1 MIEMPRV
8 RERLYVG
15 GRSDAGA
22 PVPLESG
29 GLLEA
34 RRSMSWSRTLPT
46 FGFAEWI
53 SSVVSGKGRSR

>member
-15 GRSDAGA
+15 GRSDAERLSRSNRG
-22 PVPLESG
+22 VYC
-29 GLLEA
+29 EA
-34 RRSMSWSRTLPT
+34 RRSMSWLRTLPT